1 MASGTGL
8 ILKEE
13 DMGKIRLIVLVI
25 SVMPMILN
33 LIVYL
38 LSKNKRFVK
47 TFFGNETAQI
57 VWLPWLLVT
66 IGWFLLSVVISFLF
80 DL

>member
-1 MASGTGL
+1 L
-8 ILKEE
+8 ILKEG
-13 DMGKIRLIVLVI
+13 DMGKLRLIVLVVSI
-25 SVMPMILN
+25 MPMILN

-38 LSKNKRFVK
+38 LSKNKRFAR
-47 TFFGNETAQI
+47 TFFGDETVQI

>member
-1 MASGTGL
+1 LASGTGL

>member
-1 MASGTGL
+1 
-8 ILKEE
+8 
-13 DMGKIRLIVLVI
+13 
-25 SVMPMILN
+25 MPMILN

>member
-1 MASGTGL
+1 
-8 ILKEE
+8 
-13 DMGKIRLIVLVI
+13 
-25 SVMPMILN
+25 MPMILN

-66 IGWFLLSVVISFLF
+66 IGWFLLSVVVSLVF

>member
-1 MASGTGL
+1 
-8 ILKEE
+8 
-13 DMGKIRLIVLVI
+13 MGRIRLIVLVVSI
-25 SVMPMILN
+25 VPMILN

-38 LSKNKRFVK
+38 LSKNKRFVR

-66 IGWFLLSVVISFLF
+66 IGWFLLSVVVSLVF

>member
-1 MASGTGL
+1 
-8 ILKEE
+8 
-13 DMGKIRLIVLVI
+13 MGKLRFTVLIVSI
-25 SVMPMILN
+25 MPMILN

-66 IGWFLLSVVISFLF
+66 IGWFLLSVVVSLVF

>member
-1 MASGTGL
+1 
-8 ILKEE
+8 
-13 DMGKIRLIVLVI
+13 MGKLRLIVLVI
-25 SVMPMILN
+25 SIMPLILN

-38 LSKNKRFVK
+38 LSKNKRFVRI
-47 TFFGNETAQI
+47 FLGNETAQI